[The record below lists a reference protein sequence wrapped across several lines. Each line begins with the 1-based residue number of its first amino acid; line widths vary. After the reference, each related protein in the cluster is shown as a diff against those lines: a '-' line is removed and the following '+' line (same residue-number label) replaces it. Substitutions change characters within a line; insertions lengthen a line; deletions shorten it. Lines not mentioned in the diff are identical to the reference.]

1 MDTQSLRG
9 PLGWSLASVVV
20 ICVVVLYGA
29 IEVVSPMFQAQ
40 GDVASESQTMPLVE
54 KYNQFVALDIA
65 RFNGR
70 SAFFNPIRIAPPTP
84 PKKEEPPEPEE
95 PIVKNEEVED
105 PGPPPPPIDYLG
117 PPVIAII
124 GDEAW
129 FRGSGSGSD
138 AVIRLTAGEEQN
150 GLKLVKTTPPAMVTV
165 EHRRGIYDIDLFDTN
180 EPFFRED
187 APPVVQD
194 GFLEEVEG

>member
-40 GDVASESQTMPLVE
+40 GDVASESQTVPLVE

-84 PKKEEPPEPEE
+84 PKTRGGPEE
-95 PIVKNEEVED
+95 TCPYG
-105 PGPPPPPIDYLG
+105 GPPLLR
-117 PPVIAII
+117 VA
-124 GDEAW
+124 
-129 FRGSGSGSD
+129 S
-138 AVIRLTAGEEQN
+138 
-150 GLKLVKTTPPAMVTV
+150 
-165 EHRRGIYDIDLFDTN
+165 
-180 EPFFRED
+180 
-187 APPVVQD
+187 
-194 GFLEEVEG
+194 